1 MWFTYCTKFIQ
12 IQLMGLFM
20 ISLDSFTY
28 IMCLDDLC
36 EILST
41 KIQRKSFQIKNY
53 LASRV
58 ENIKIHISTFHPSID
73 TISSLHILHLQDV

>member
-1 MWFTYCTKFIQ
+1 
-12 IQLMGLFM
+12 MGLFM
-20 ISLDSFTY
+20 ISLDSYTY

-36 EILST
+36 EILSKKYKEKVFRS
-41 KIQRKSFQIKNY
+41 KIIWQ
-53 LASRV
+53 ACRV